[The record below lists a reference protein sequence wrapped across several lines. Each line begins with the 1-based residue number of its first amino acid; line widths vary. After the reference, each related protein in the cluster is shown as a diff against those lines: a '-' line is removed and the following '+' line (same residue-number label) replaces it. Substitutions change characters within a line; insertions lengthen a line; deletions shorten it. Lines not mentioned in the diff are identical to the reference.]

1 MSRSLAG
8 ILTSAGVIVRK
19 LSYKRSV
26 AGGISLSGTI
36 DYVLGLI
43 KRSVAGV
50 ITLAGSL
57 SRKVN
62 YQRPVAGTLTTQGV
76 LSRSLTMFRN
86 IIGTLS
92 ASGSVTRKAMY
103 KRSASGGLNFSG
115 IIDYVL
121 GLITRAMAGAIS
133 FAGTVT
139 RKVNYKRPGCGT
151 LDSSGIIQRSA
162 AYARN
167 VAGGISWSGIVRA
180 VTAGLGMIID
190 PIITSVTTARTFV
203 SNTIKRIISG
213 K

>member
-1 MSRSLAG
+1 MATWTHNITRQDNAIQG
-8 ILTSAGVIVRK
+8 GVDVTVEFER
-19 LSYKRSV
+19 
-26 AGGISLSGTI
+26 SGTGCRRTCTFHF
-36 DYVLGLI
+36 VNE
-43 KRSVAGV
+43 AQ
-50 ITLAGSL
+50 ITTEG
-57 SRKVN
+57 
-62 YQRPVAGTLTTQGV
+62 P
-76 LSRSLTMFRN
+76 
-86 IIGTLS
+86 
-92 ASGSVTRKAMY
+92 
-103 KRSASGGLNFSG
+103 ASGGLNFSG

-121 GLITRAMAGAIS
+121 GLITRAAAGAIS